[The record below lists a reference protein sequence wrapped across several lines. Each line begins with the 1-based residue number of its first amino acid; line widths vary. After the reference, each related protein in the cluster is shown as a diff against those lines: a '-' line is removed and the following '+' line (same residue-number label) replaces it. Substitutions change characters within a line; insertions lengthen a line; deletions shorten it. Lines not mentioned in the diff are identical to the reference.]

1 MAQEGQKSVHYV
13 DPKEFYR
20 EMCEFYETHKH
31 LEKGVRP
38 PKIPDCIGKKLML
51 ICERLSYSRQFYESP
66 HREEMV
72 LDAIEN
78 CILRIRNFDPSVSRN
93 PFAYFTQLA
102 YYSFLHRADNEKNAF
117 LAKVSFVQN
126 NFVEEMFEHASH
138 AGADHGSDDIYTA
151 FANNLSVYLSYGH
164 KTPEESKGKPR
175 AKRTTLAYQKKMK
188 EKEEAE
194 RLGVDL
200 QIEEALK
207 DTSVIEI
214 LDPVKQES
222 IDNQVSHI
230 ENLL

>member
-1 MAQEGQKSVHYV
+1 MGQEGQKSVHYV

-20 EMCEFYETHKH
+20 EMCEFFLTHSH

-38 PKIPDCIGKKLML
+38 PKIPDCIGKKIML

-78 CILRIRNFDPSVSRN
+78 CILRIRNFDPAISRN

-102 YYSFLHRADNEKNAF
+102 YYSFLNRADSEKKEF
-117 LAKVSFVQN
+117 LNKVSFVQN
-126 NFVEEMFEHASH
+126 NFLHEMFDHASK
-138 AGADHGSDDIYTA
+138 AGSDYGSDDTYTE

-164 KTPEESKGKPR
+164 KTPEEPKGKPR
-175 AKRTTLAYQKKMK
+175 AKRTTLAYQKKMR
-188 EKEEAE
+188 EKEAAE
-194 RLGVDL
+194 KLAIDT

-207 DTSVIEI
+207 DTSVLEI

-222 IDNQVSHI
+222 IDQQVSHI
-230 ENLL
+230 EDLL